1 MQFGADQGLVY
12 VGIPLWI
19 GSFTNHSIEE
29 ISKLLLDNKIDLVEL
44 SIDYP
49 WPQKQEEFLKK
60 VISSFTN
67 DFKIAIHAP
76 WRDLP
81 LASPYNNIRRA
92 VVNELLEIIDDI
104 YNIYDEIEYIV
115 FHPLTM
121 QRIELFNNRRDAI
134 NALRNSLIEIV
145 TNLPGK
151 TYLLIENLTR
161 GFGSKISNLV
171 EAVDSIGQNNIGLCL
186 DIGHLASRYIREIA
200 ESNIYSDF
208 YDYLK
213 DVLGIIE
220 ETLVP
225 VIHIHD
231 VDDKGREHLII
242 GDGSLSFKTIY
253 KLIRVLKP
261 KYIVYE
267 MFRSRKT
274 KININE
280 VAKIIGGQKSWV
292 KVYLV

>member
-1 MQFGADQGLVY
+1 MVY

-19 GSFTNHSIEE
+19 GSFINHSVEE
-29 ISKLLLDNKIDLVEL
+29 ITKLLLDNKIDFVEL

-49 WPQKQEEFLKK
+49 WPQKQDDLLRK
-60 VISSFTN
+60 VILSFTN

-81 LASPYNNIRRA
+81 LASPYNNIRKA
-92 VVNELLEIIDDI
+92 VVSELLEIID
-104 YNIYDEIEYIV
+104 NIYRVYGEIEYII

-121 QRIELFNNRRDAI
+121 QRIELFDNRKDVI
-134 NALRNSLIEIV
+134 DALRNSLIEIA
-145 TNLPGK
+145 TKLPKK

-161 GFGSKISNLV
+161 GFGSEISDLV
-171 EAVDSIGQNNIGLCL
+171 EALDTIKYNNVGLCL
-186 DIGHLASRYIREIA
+186 DIGHLASRYIREIT

-208 YDYLK
+208 YEYLK
-213 DVLGIIE
+213 DVIGIIGK
-220 ETLVP
+220 TPVP
-225 VIHIHD
+225 VIHMHD

-242 GDGSLSFKTIY
+242 GDGGLSFKTIY

-280 VAKIIGGQKSWV
+280 VARIIGGQKSWV